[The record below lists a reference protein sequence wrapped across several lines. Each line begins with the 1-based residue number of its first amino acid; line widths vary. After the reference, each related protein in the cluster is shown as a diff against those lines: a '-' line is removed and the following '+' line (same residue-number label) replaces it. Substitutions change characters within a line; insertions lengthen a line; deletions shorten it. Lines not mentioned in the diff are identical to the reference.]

1 MSFFDTDILR
11 PVLLVKKGKCYCG
24 SFRILFS
31 PLLVLYCNSSSFT
44 HLLLLHSFHL
54 HIASAFV
61 SLQLGSLPHWERHTS
76 HNKHTNLGRVT
87 NTGAVS
93 HCYLVKNFLITIP
106 VCFLLF
112 TSLLLLFVMV
122 DCHCGLHLD
131 LQVYLLLRIARL
143 SHSRLIVGLNFKIFI
158 YIVFASIASSCF
170 VFVAFYKLV

>member
-1 MSFFDTDILR
+1 MALFAYSFPPYWCSIAIPAHLHTFYCFIASTCT
-11 PVLLVKKGKCYCG
+11 LL
-24 SFRILFS
+24 
-31 PLLVLYCNSSSFT
+31 PLLCHCSWFPTSLGETHFT
-44 HLLLLHSFHL
+44 
-54 HIASAFV
+54 
-61 SLQLGSLPHWERHTS
+61 QQ
-76 HNKHTNLGRVT
+76 
-87 NTGAVS
+87 TGAVS

>member
-1 MSFFDTDILR
+1 M
-11 PVLLVKKGKCYCG
+11 LLW
-24 SFRILFS
+24 LFS
-31 PLLVLYCNSSSFT
+31 HTLFPPIGALLQFQLIYTPF
-44 HLLLLHSFHL
+44 
-54 HIASAFV
+54 IAS
-61 SLQLGSLPHWERHTS
+61 QLPLAHCFRFCVTAAGSLPHWERHTS